1 MGEGASTYK
10 VKVVQRLVLCGP
22 LSAVV
27 RFVSLY
33 VVALSVGVSLQALC
47 CGCSCGVVMC
57 GAWTVRNALVACMHH
72 HWTMLLWQISLAGGN
87 GGML

>member
-1 MGEGASTYK
+1 MGEGASIDK
-10 VKVVQRLVLCGP
+10 VKVVQRLVLCWP

-33 VVALSVGVSLQALC
+33 VDALSVGMLLQALC

-57 GAWTVRNALVACMHH
+57 CAWTVRNAFVACIHH
-72 HWTMLLWQISLAGGN
+72 HWTMLLWLISLAGGN